1 MRKILFSIA
10 LIASSLAANAQDVLV
25 RKNGDV
31 ENVKVLEVTPTEVKY
46 KKASNPD
53 GPTFSETR
61 SSLISV
67 KYANGETQKFSDS
80 PSYNNYNNNVGG
92 GLSGN
97 RAYYAEYGKEKKM
110 TNEISAYLQ
119 NGWGIG
125 WQLRREFNPYVAL
138 NIVGVSFMSG
148 EYDYFANPD
157 NFGQLN
163 FKFLGVRGY
172 TPSWK
177 WIRGYADLNL
187 GYTLTYEKD
196 SYYHGG
202 YYGYGSYYDD
212 DYDVYHDFGLDFSIG
227 VQLHKRVAI
236 GYNLNFI
243 APSRYK
249 THWARISVLF

>member
-1 MRKILFSIA
+1 MRKILFSVV
-10 LIASSLAANAQDVLV
+10 LIASSLVANAQDVLV

-53 GPTFSETR
+53 GPTFSDAR

-67 KYANGETQKFSDS
+67 KYANGETQKFNVGN
-80 PSYNNYNNNVGG
+80 SYNNVVGG
-92 GLSGN
+92 D

-110 TNEISAYLQ
+110 TNEISVYLQ

-148 EYDYFANPD
+148 EYAEGANPE

-163 FKFLGVRGY
+163 LKVLGVRGY

-177 WIRGYADLNL
+177 WIRGYADLNM
-187 GYTLTYEKD
+187 GYTMRYYQTWKDEYED
-196 SYYHGG
+196 TH
-202 YYGYGSYYDD
+202 
-212 DYDVYHDFGLDFSIG
+212 HFGLDFSVG

-236 GYNLNFI
+236 GYNLTYI
-243 APSRYK
+243 TPADYYRDK